1 MSIVQEF
8 KTFIARGSVIDLAV
22 GVVVGGAFGKI
33 VSSFV
38 EDIIMPPVGLLTSGV
53 NFAEA
58 QLVLKAAEKA
68 GDPVVAVR
76 YGNFIQVV
84 IQFFIVAAAI
94 FIVVKAVN
102 RLRRPDPPAPPPAP
116 SNEEKLLTEIRDLLK
131 SR

>member
-38 EDIIMPPVGLLTSGV
+38 EDIIMPPVGLLTGGV

-58 QLVLKAAEKA
+58 RLVLKAAEKA